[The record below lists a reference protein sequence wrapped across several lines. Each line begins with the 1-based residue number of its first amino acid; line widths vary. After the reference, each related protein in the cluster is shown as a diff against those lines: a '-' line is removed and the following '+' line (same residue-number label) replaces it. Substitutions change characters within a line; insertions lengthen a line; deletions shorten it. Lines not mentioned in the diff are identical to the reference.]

1 MKPQK
6 EIEQLL
12 VLSTR
17 LAGQLN
23 HEYVTSEH
31 VLRCMLDDAEFIGV
45 LKNYAIDVEEL
56 IDDLDLY
63 LDRKLPKVSNKPEAR
78 KSSALER
85 ILNRGLTQVL
95 FSGRDRITFYD
106 IFVSMMSESKT
117 FTSYLC
123 LKYGCKRE
131 EFIDFIKTYHYR
143 KVLDQETEQRY
154 NGVLDDFCTNLNTLA
169 EEGKIDPVIGRNAEL
184 EDLCQVLGRR
194 NKNNVLMVGDPGVG
208 KTAIA
213 EGLALRILNDQVPN
227 YLKDHVVYNLE
238 VGTILAGTNY
248 RGQFE
253 ERIND
258 IIEALVYKENAI
270 LFIDE
275 AHTMNGAGSGGN
287 GGTDMANMLKPH
299 LAKGELKVVASTT
312 WEEYT
317 DSFEKDRA
325 LMRRFLRLDITEPTP
340 GVAKKILK
348 GTMRYYEQ
356 FHNAKISADAI
367 EAAVDLSIRY
377 QPDKRLPDKAFD
389 LVDSACARQRL
400 QNITTPN
407 VDKTN
412 IMEELARLTNI
423 PLDQVDDEQQDDDV
437 LDWENL
443 IKSRLYGQDAA
454 VEKVLEHVYMSK
466 AGLGKS
472 DKPMGSFVFLG
483 PTGVGKTELAKLLS
497 EYLHMPLLR
506 YDMSEYQE
514 RHTVA
519 RFIGAPPG
527 YVGFEDSNLGGGL
540 LIKDIQRNPYSVIL
554 FDEIEKA
561 HPDVTNVLLQMLDE
575 GYVTSS
581 NGKKADCRNT
591 LIIMTSNLG
600 AQEMEKNSIGFG
612 NLEREGED
620 DRAMKE
626 FFRPEFRNRINAICK
641 FNKLDNLSQRKIVIK
656 LAQTLTDQ
664 LREKGISM
672 HIDEASMDYILKH
685 GFDSKM
691 GARPLDRT
699 IDTLLRIPISK
710 KILVDKQLKGC
721 KIKIRVID
729 NKLALKFIKGT
740 LHEND
745 VSTVFAEAQ
754 S

>member
-12 VLSTR
+12 QQATKIANSH
-17 LAGQLN
+17 N
-23 HEYVTSEH
+23 HEYMQSEH
-31 VLRCMLDDAEFIGV
+31 LLYAMLNNEEFANVIAEYEVDLVDFTND
-45 LKNYAIDVEEL
+45 LKQYIKTKIPVCNKK
-56 IDDLDLY
+56 LDTVKKTQSV
-63 LDRKLPKVSNKPEAR
+63 DR
-78 KSSALER
+78 
-85 ILNRGLTQVL
+85 IFNRALTQVL
-95 FSGRDRITFYD
+95 FSGREKISFYD
-106 IFVSMMSESKT
+106 IFVSMLGEQKT
-117 FTSYLC
+117 FVSYLA
-123 LKYGCKRE
+123 LKYGIQKDP
-131 EFIDFIKTYHYR
+131 FIDFVKRHHFKQIMNKEEEEKYLEILNEFT
-143 KVLDQETEQRY
+143 
-154 NGVLDDFCTNLNTLA
+154 TNLNDLA
-169 EEGKIDPVIGRNAEL
+169 EDGKIDPVIGRTTEL

-213 EGLALRILNDQVPN
+213 EGLALRIINDEVPS

-253 ERIND
+253 ERVND
-258 IIEALVYKENAI
+258 VIKALISQERAI

-275 AHTMNGAGSGGN
+275 AHTMNGAGASTG

-299 LAKGELKVVASTT
+299 LAKGELKVIASTT

-317 DSFEKDRA
+317 ESFEKDRA

-340 GVAKKILK
+340 GVAKKILR
-348 GTMRYYEQ
+348 GTVRYYEN
-356 FHNAKISADAI
+356 FHNAKITKQAI
-367 EAAVDLSIRY
+367 DTAVDYSVRH

-389 LVDSACARQRL
+389 LIDSACARQRL
-400 QNITTPN
+400 KEIQNPY
-407 VDKTN
+407 VDVEHVL
-412 IMEELARLTNI
+412 EELGRITNI
-423 PLDQVDDEQQDDDV
+423 PVDQFDEKKQDSDV
-437 LDWENL
+437 LNWEDQ

-466 AGLGKS
+466 AGLGKAN
-472 DKPMGSFVFLG
+472 KPMGSFVFLG

-519 RFIGAPPG
+519 RFVGAPPG
-527 YVGFEDSNLGGGL
+527 YVGYEDSNLGGGL

-575 GYVTSS
+575 GFVTSS
-581 NGKKADCRNT
+581 NGKRADCRNSI
-591 LIIMTSNLG
+591 IIMTSNLG
-600 AQEMEKNSIGFG
+600 ASEMEKNAIGFG
-612 NLEREGED
+612 DLERKGED
-620 DRAMKE
+620 DKALKE

-641 FNKLDNLSQRKIVIK
+641 FNKLDNLSQRKVVIK
-656 LAQTLTDQ
+656 IVQDLTDQ
-664 LREKGISM
+664 LRAKGISM
-672 HIDEASMDYILKH
+672 HMDEASVDYILEK

-691 GARPLDRT
+691 GARPLDRA
-699 IDTLLRIPISK
+699 IDQYLRMPIAK
-710 KILVDKQLKGC
+710 KILVDKTLEGC
-721 KIKIRVID
+721 KIKIRIID
-729 NKLALKFIKGT
+729 NKFALKFIQGNG
-740 LHEND
+740 EDAN
-745 VSTVFAEAQ
+745 VSTVFAEA
-754 S
+754 

>member
-1 MKPQK
+1 
-6 EIEQLL
+6 
-12 VLSTR
+12 V
-17 LAGQLN
+17 
-23 HEYVTSEH
+23 
-31 VLRCMLDDAEFIGV
+31 
-45 LKNYAIDVEEL
+45 
-56 IDDLDLY
+56 
-63 LDRKLPKVSNKPEAR
+63 
-78 KSSALER
+78 
-85 ILNRGLTQVL
+85 
-95 FSGRDRITFYD
+95 
-106 IFVSMMSESKT
+106 
-117 FTSYLC
+117 
-123 LKYGCKRE
+123 
-131 EFIDFIKTYHYR
+131 
-143 KVLDQETEQRY
+143 
-154 NGVLDDFCTNLNTLA
+154 
-169 EEGKIDPVIGRNAEL
+169 
-184 EDLCQVLGRR
+184 
-194 NKNNVLMVGDPGVG
+194 
-208 KTAIA
+208 
-213 EGLALRILNDQVPN
+213 
-227 YLKDHVVYNLE
+227 
-238 VGTILAGTNY
+238 
-248 RGQFE
+248 
-253 ERIND
+253 
-258 IIEALVYKENAI
+258 
-270 LFIDE
+270 
-275 AHTMNGAGSGGN
+275 
-287 GGTDMANMLKPH
+287 
-299 LAKGELKVVASTT
+299 
-312 WEEYT
+312 
-317 DSFEKDRA
+317 
-325 LMRRFLRLDITEPTP
+325 
-340 GVAKKILK
+340 
-348 GTMRYYEQ
+348 RYYEQ

-527 YVGFEDSNLGGGL
+527 YVGYEDSNLGGGL
-540 LIKDIQRNPYSVIL
+540 LIKDIQRNPYSIIL

-745 VSTVFAEAQ
+745 VSTVFAEVQ

>member
-12 VLSTR
+12 QQATKIANSH
-17 LAGQLN
+17 N
-23 HEYVTSEH
+23 HEYMQSEH
-31 VLRCMLDDAEFIGV
+31 LLYAMLNNEEFANVIAEYEVDLVDFTND
-45 LKNYAIDVEEL
+45 LKQYIKTKIPVCNKK
-56 IDDLDLY
+56 LDTVKKTQSV
-63 LDRKLPKVSNKPEAR
+63 DR
-78 KSSALER
+78 
-85 ILNRGLTQVL
+85 IFNRALTQVL
-95 FSGRDRITFYD
+95 FSGREKISFYD
-106 IFVSMMSESKT
+106 IFVSMLGEQKT
-117 FTSYLC
+117 FVSYLA
-123 LKYGCKRE
+123 LKYGIQKDP
-131 EFIDFIKTYHYR
+131 FIDFVKRHHY
-143 KVLDQETEQRY
+143 KQIMNKEEEEKYLEILNEFT
-154 NGVLDDFCTNLNTLA
+154 TNLNDLA
-169 EEGKIDPVIGRNAEL
+169 EDGKIDPVIGRTTEL

-213 EGLALRILNDQVPN
+213 EGLALRIINDEVPS

-253 ERIND
+253 ERVND
-258 IIEALVYKENAI
+258 VIKALISQERAI

-275 AHTMNGAGSGGN
+275 AHTMNGAGASTG

-299 LAKGELKVVASTT
+299 LAKGELKVIASTT

-317 DSFEKDRA
+317 ESFEKDRA

-340 GVAKKILK
+340 SVAKKILR
-348 GTMRYYEQ
+348 GTVRYYEN
-356 FHNAKISADAI
+356 FHNAKITKQAI
-367 EAAVDLSIRY
+367 DTAVDYSVRH

-389 LVDSACARQRL
+389 LIDSACARQRL
-400 QNITTPN
+400 KEIQNPY
-407 VDKTN
+407 VDVEHVL
-412 IMEELARLTNI
+412 EELGRITNI
-423 PLDQVDDEQQDDDV
+423 PVDQFDEKKQDSDV
-437 LDWENL
+437 LNWEDQ

-466 AGLGKS
+466 AGLGKAN
-472 DKPMGSFVFLG
+472 KPMGSFVFLG

-519 RFIGAPPG
+519 RFVGAPPG
-527 YVGFEDSNLGGGL
+527 YVGYEDSNLGGGL

-575 GYVTSS
+575 GFVTSS
-581 NGKKADCRNT
+581 NGKRADCRNSI
-591 LIIMTSNLG
+591 IIMTSNLG
-600 AQEMEKNSIGFG
+600 ASEMEKNAIGFG
-612 NLEREGED
+612 DLERKGED
-620 DRAMKE
+620 DKALKE

-641 FNKLDNLSQRKIVIK
+641 FNKLDNLSQRKVVIK
-656 LAQTLTDQ
+656 IVQDLTDQ
-664 LREKGISM
+664 LRAKGISM
-672 HIDEASMDYILKH
+672 HMDEASVDYILEK

-691 GARPLDRT
+691 GARPLDRA
-699 IDTLLRIPISK
+699 IDQYLRMPIAK
-710 KILVDKQLKGC
+710 KILVDKTLEGC
-721 KIKIRVID
+721 KIKIRIID
-729 NKLALKFIKGT
+729 NKFALKFIQGNG
-740 LHEND
+740 EDAN
-745 VSTVFAEAQ
+745 VSTVFTEA
-754 S
+754 

>member
-6 EIEQLL
+6 EIDKLIKD
-12 VLSTR
+12 SAK
-17 LAGQLN
+17 LAQDLG

-31 VLRCMLDDAEFIGV
+31 VLSLMLKDTEFRAVLENFGV
-45 LKNYAIDVEEL
+45 DL
-56 IDDLDLY
+56 IDFEEDLNAY
-63 LDRKLPKVSNKPEAR
+63 LQTKVPKISTKKQPP
-78 KSSALER
+78 KSAALER
-85 ILNRGLTQVL
+85 IFNRGLTQVL
-95 FSGRDRITFYD
+95 FSGRDRITMYD
-106 IFVSMMSESKT
+106 IFVSMCSETKT
-117 FTSYLC
+117 FSSYLS
-123 LKYGCKRE
+123 LKYGIKRE
-131 EFIDFIKTYHYR
+131 DFVNFIKKYHY
-143 KVLDQETEQRY
+143 KKILDQEAQEKYENVLTEY
-154 NGVLDDFCTNLNTLA
+154 CTNLNQLA
-169 EEGKIDPVIGRNAEL
+169 EEGKIDPVIGRKTEL

-194 NKNNVLMVGDPGVG
+194 NKSNVLMVGDPGVG

-213 EGLALRILNDQVPN
+213 EGLALRVINDEVPG
-227 YLKDHVVYNLE
+227 YLKDHTIYNLE
-238 VGTILAGTNY
+238 VGTMIAGTNY

-253 ERIND
+253 ERVND
-258 IIEALVYKENAI
+258 VIEALKHKEKCI

-275 AHTMNGAGSGGN
+275 AHTMNGAGAGGS

-299 LAKGELKVVASTT
+299 LAKSELKVVASTT

-317 DSFEKDRA
+317 ESFEKDRA

-348 GTMRYYEQ
+348 GTVRYYEQ

-367 EAAVDLSIRY
+367 EVAVDYSVRH

-389 LVDSACARQRL
+389 LIDSACARQRMQEVSNPHINRGEVL
-400 QNITTPN
+400 AELSRSTGIP
-407 VDKTN
+407 VDQFD
-412 IMEELARLTNI
+412 EEK
-423 PLDQVDDEQQDDDV
+423 QDDDV
-437 LDWENL
+437 LDWEDQ
-443 IKSRLYGQDAA
+443 IKTRLYGQDSA

-466 AGLGKS
+466 AGLGKPN
-472 DKPMGSFVFLG
+472 KPMGSFVFLG

-540 LIKDIQRNPYSVIL
+540 LIKDIQRNPYSIIL

-575 GYVTSS
+575 GFVTSS
-581 NGKKADCRNT
+581 NGKRADARNSI
-591 LIIMTSNLG
+591 IIMTSNLG
-600 AQEMEKNSIGFG
+600 ASEMEKNSIGFG
-612 NLEREGED
+612 SLERDGED
-620 DRAMKE
+620 DKALKE

-641 FNKLDNLSQRKIVIK
+641 FGKLDNLSQRKIVVKIV
-656 LAQTLTDQ
+656 QELTKQ
-664 LREKGISM
+664 LTSKGISL
-672 HIDEASMDYILKH
+672 HIDEASVDYILEK

-699 IDTLLRIPISK
+699 IDRLLRIPISK
-710 KILVDKQLKGC
+710 KILVDKNLNGC
-721 KIKIRVID
+721 KIKVRIID
-729 NKLALKFIKGT
+729 NKLALKFIKET
-740 LHEND
+740 NNEND
-745 VSTVFAEAQ
+745 VSTVFAEA
-754 S
+754 

>member
-12 VLSTR
+12 QQATKIANSH
-17 LAGQLN
+17 N
-23 HEYVTSEH
+23 HEYMQSEH
-31 VLRCMLDDAEFIGV
+31 LLYAMLNNEEFANVIAEYEVDLVDFTND
-45 LKNYAIDVEEL
+45 LKQYIKTKIPVCNKK
-56 IDDLDLY
+56 LDTVKKTQSV
-63 LDRKLPKVSNKPEAR
+63 DR
-78 KSSALER
+78 
-85 ILNRGLTQVL
+85 IFNRALTQVL
-95 FSGRDRITFYD
+95 FSGREKISFYD
-106 IFVSMMSESKT
+106 IFVSMLGEQKT
-117 FTSYLC
+117 FVSYLA
-123 LKYGCKRE
+123 LKYGIQKDP
-131 EFIDFIKTYHYR
+131 FIDFVKRHHFKQIMNKEEEEKYLEILNEFT
-143 KVLDQETEQRY
+143 
-154 NGVLDDFCTNLNTLA
+154 TNLNDLA
-169 EEGKIDPVIGRNAEL
+169 EDGKIDPVIGRTTEL

-213 EGLALRILNDQVPN
+213 EGLALRIINDEVPS

-253 ERIND
+253 ERVND
-258 IIEALVYKENAI
+258 VIKALISQERAI

-275 AHTMNGAGSGGN
+275 AHTMNGAGASTG

-299 LAKGELKVVASTT
+299 LAKGELKVIASTT

-317 DSFEKDRA
+317 ESFEKDRA

-340 GVAKKILK
+340 GVAKKILR
-348 GTMRYYEQ
+348 GTVRYYEN
-356 FHNAKISADAI
+356 FHNAKITKQAI
-367 EAAVDLSIRY
+367 DTAVDYSVRH

-389 LVDSACARQRL
+389 LIDSACARQRL
-400 QNITTPN
+400 KEIQNPY
-407 VDKTN
+407 VDVEHVL
-412 IMEELARLTNI
+412 EELGRITNI
-423 PLDQVDDEQQDDDV
+423 PVDQFDEKKQDSDV
-437 LDWENL
+437 LNWEDQ

-466 AGLGKS
+466 AGLGKAN
-472 DKPMGSFVFLG
+472 KPMGSFVFLG

-519 RFIGAPPG
+519 RFVGAPPG
-527 YVGFEDSNLGGGL
+527 YVGYEDSNLGGGL

-575 GYVTSS
+575 GFVTSS
-581 NGKKADCRNT
+581 NGKRADCRNSI
-591 LIIMTSNLG
+591 IIMTSNLG
-600 AQEMEKNSIGFG
+600 ASEMEKNAIGFG
-612 NLEREGED
+612 DLERKGED
-620 DRAMKE
+620 DKALKE

-641 FNKLDNLSQRKIVIK
+641 FNKLDNLSQRKVVIK
-656 LAQTLTDQ
+656 IVQDLTDQ
-664 LREKGISM
+664 LRAKGISM
-672 HIDEASMDYILKH
+672 HMDEASVDYILEK

-691 GARPLDRT
+691 GARPLDRA
-699 IDTLLRIPISK
+699 IDQYLRMPIAK
-710 KILVDKQLKGC
+710 KILVDKTLEGC
-721 KIKIRVID
+721 KIKIRIID
-729 NKLALKFIKGT
+729 NKFALKFIQGNG
-740 LHEND
+740 EDAN
-745 VSTVFAEAQ
+745 VSTVFTEA
-754 S
+754 